1 MAELVRLLLDDLGLY
16 GTPSTFPE
24 LVMWVV
30 AFVVGAA
37 LIAGTIKTFL
47 IVCLHFGD
55 RRSRW

>member
-1 MAELVRLLLDDLGLY
+1 MAELVDLFLDDLGLH

-24 LVMWVV
+24 LVMWIVK
-30 AFVVGAA
+30 FVVCAA
-37 LIAGTIKTFL
+37 LVAGTIKTIL

>member
-24 LVMWVV
+24 LVIWIVK
-30 AFVVGAA
+30 FVVCAA
-37 LIAGTIKTFL
+37 LVAGTIKTFL